1 MPYFELRII
10 FTKSTMSEEFEFLC
24 NQKGKLTLIRNGF
37 QLNKNVTNK
46 NGSSLWRCVNRRIC
60 TASVTIDK
68 SRKTVLRESPH
79 TCEQNVVLLEVKKI
93 KSTLKK
99 AVCADLGPIQKI
111 CEEPLKKLRKK
122 CHKDEDLI
130 PSFHSLKNSLYRSR
144 KKFLDTDF
152 LTHSSTS
159 SVKIPE
165 AFQSFLVCENGDID
179 KIIIFATNT
188 AKKFIK
194 TPGSYYA
201 DGTFRST
208 PKPFYQLFVIHLD
221 VNSDKKTTNIVPVIY
236 ALLPNK
242 LEATYVRLFTLIKEK
257 LGVQIRT
264 FKSDYE
270 IAIMNAVSFVFP
282 QATVTGCFHH
292 YNDAI

>member
-1 MPYFELRII
+1 
-10 FTKSTMSEEFEFLC
+10 MSEEFEFLC

-79 TCEQNVVLLEVKKI
+79 TCEQNVVLLEVKKM

-130 PSFHSLKNSLYRSR
+130 PPFHSLKNSVYRSR

-159 SVKIPE
+159 SIKIPE
-165 AFQSFLVCENGDID
+165 VFQSFLIFENGDID

-194 TPGSYYA
+194 TTGSYYA

-270 IAIMNAVSFVFP
+270 IAFMNAVSFVFP